1 MPSPASSPRTK
12 AALTRRS
19 FAGSKGLAIIFLS
32 AITTPAWAHKA
43 GKGDVGHK
51 LIHDGGECLSSDVTL
66 GSQTT
71 LDDCAD
77 ACAELDGSQ
86 SAGGVT
92 CTFFIYSSN
101 TYCYM
106 EETADESCSEGF
118 DVDDYKFYQVQRGW
132 SLEHNNGEC
141 LSSDKQLADQT
152 SIQGCAAACAEET
165 DPICNHFIYRGDQ
178 DKCYAEYPSNPLS
191 SNSYCSEGFDTG
203 DGYDYYRLV
212 PLPQDPL
219 WSSDDESVCTVVAD
233 DDGNPGRCVV
243 DSGGE
248 SGNYG
253 NSESCTMTALIG
265 MTINSVGTFS
275 TESISY
281 DYLKLGQSPS
291 TKWGGS
297 TGPSDVDMAADDTM
311 VRSPARARHHHHHT
325 AIARSSMLILIAR
338 SHLSHVPSHLTM
350 ADVAVGLVWKLR
362 GLEDLRHETRTTSSA
377 TPANPAANPAVS
389 ASVATAQCA
398 SDLGVRRWLGVR
410 HVLYDR
416 TSGKLPEGL

>member
-1 MPSPASSPRTK
+1 MTTLQTWKSDSMGNRAGWQLCAKSPATSFENGLDQIPSCTASVQLGQMCAGSGVCGTDNTLTNCYGQSVYSMVYSTLLPSPPPPLPPPNPPHPPPSPP
-12 AALTRRS
+12 
-19 FAGSKGLAIIFLS
+19 S
-32 AITTPAWAHKA
+32 APPSAPPPTMWSITS
-43 GKGDVGHK
+43 G
-51 LIHDGGECLSSDVTL
+51 
-66 GSQTT
+66 
-71 LDDCAD
+71 
-77 ACAELDGSQ
+77 
-86 SAGGVT
+86 AGG
-92 CTFFIYSSN
+92 C
-101 TYCYM
+101 
-106 EETADESCSEGF
+106 
-118 DVDDYKFYQVQRGW
+118 Q
-132 SLEHNNGEC
+132 
-141 LSSDKQLADQT
+141 
-152 SIQGCAAACAEET
+152 
-165 DPICNHFIYRGDQ
+165 
-178 DKCYAEYPSNPLS
+178 
-191 SNSYCSEGFDTG
+191 
-203 DGYDYYRLV
+203 LV
-212 PLPQDPL
+212 PDKP
-219 WSSDDESVCTVVAD
+219 W
-233 DDGNPGRCVV
+233 CVE
-243 DSGGE
+243 DSGGGGGE
-248 SGNYG
+248 SGSYG
-253 NSESCTMTALIG
+253 NYEDCTMTALVP
-265 MTINSVGTFS
+265 MSVGSVGSFV